1 MKRKKRLVSYLLVC
15 ILSVSMGLIASAE
28 KSEISTQPTPSW
40 VSNEVETWKDLDL
53 LRGDSQGNLLL
64 QNEVSRV
71 EFITFINR
79 IMNHQVESDKLIND
93 VPENAWYASEM
104 KKAIAAGI
112 IQGDE
117 KGNMNPTQ
125 SLTREEA
132 ALILTRIFQ
141 LIKPTEEIQSFQDH
155 DTISAWAKD
164 AVYTL
169 KHAGFVVG
177 NSAGKFEP
185 KKSITRA
192 EAIKMINN
200 VMGQLIADDKVH
212 SNITGTNLVVNTA
225 GSTLSNISLAG
236 NLYITVG
243 AEEGTIVLDNVN
255 VAGTIYINGSAKVII
270 RNSRVEQLI
279 VNHAD
284 VSTTIELEGNTTI
297 ANLTLQTAS
306 QLVVAP
312 QSSVVTLT
320 VNAASSVTG
329 TGTIN
334 KALINAD
341 NVSFS
346 QSPKKITLTVK
357 KVTIAGKVLTK
368 EELEKDPSD
377 NNTSTGPGT
386 STPSPKV
393 TELFTYEQL
402 LSVAKPTDSEALV
415 QQYIRFLQDPSYT
428 PSIANSAT
436 EVPDFTNA
444 LTFVN
449 ADFDVKPS
457 IFASLRGIN
466 TSILNKD
473 RTILWIGTD
482 AGVTQIKL
490 SDNAMKSYNVENKQL
505 TDNRVLLIISDG
517 NTGIFAI
524 TENGV
529 SHIYQ

>member
-15 ILSVSMGLIASAE
+15 MLSMSMGLIASAE
-28 KSEISTQPTPSW
+28 KSTEATPAW
-40 VSNEVETWKDLDL
+40 VSNEVQTWKELDL

-64 QNEVSRV
+64 KNEVSRV

-79 IMNHQVESDKLIND
+79 IMNHQVESNKLIND
-93 VPENAWYASEM
+93 VPDDAWYASEM

-125 SLTREEA
+125 PLTREEA

-141 LIKPTEEIQSFQDH
+141 LSSSKVETQTFQDH
-155 DTISAWAKD
+155 DYISAWAKD

-169 KHAGFVVG
+169 KHAGFVIG
-177 NSAGKFEP
+177 NSTGNFEP

-212 SNITGTNLVVNTA
+212 SDITGTNLVINTS
-225 GSTLSNISLAG
+225 GSTLSNVNLTG

-243 AEEGTIVLDNVN
+243 AGEGTIVLENVN
-255 VAGTIYINGSAKVII
+255 VAGTIYINGSAKVVI
-270 RNSRVEQLI
+270 RNSHVEQLI

-284 VSTTIELEGNTTI
+284 VSTTVELDGSTTVTTI
-297 ANLTLQTAS
+297 TLQTVS
-306 QLVVAP
+306 QLVVGP
-312 QSSVVTLT
+312 QSSIDTLT
-320 VNAASSVTG
+320 VNAASVVTG
-329 TGTIN
+329 TGVIG
-334 KALINAD
+334 KAVINAA
-341 NVSFS
+341 NVSLS
-346 QSPKKITLTVK
+346 QTPKVLTLNVK
-357 KVTIAGKVLTK
+357 EVIIAGKVVTK
-368 EELEKDPSD
+368 EELENEQTD
-377 NNTSTGPGT
+377 NNTSPGTDT

-393 TELFTYEQL
+393 TKLYTYEQL
-402 LSVAKPTDSEALV
+402 LSIAKPTESEALV
-415 QQYIRFLQDPSYT
+415 QQYISFLQDPTYT
-428 PSIANSAT
+428 PSIASSAS

-466 TSILNKD
+466 TSILNEK

-490 SDNAMKSYNVENKQL
+490 SDNSMKTYNLENKQL
-505 TDNRVLLIISDG
+505 SDNRVLLIIADG
-517 NTGIFAI
+517 SKGIFAI
-524 TENGV
+524 TETGV